1 MVRVYFLDDSSR
13 AFAVDD
19 TTTAEQLKQKIVER
33 QGMKEDACF
42 AVFEKKEGWGK
53 CCCVVFAS
61 NSLLVCNASL
71 LAPHTTHT
79 RSPYT
84 ETPCNKK
91 THSELLNASFF
102 THAGWLPIANK

>member
-53 CCCVVFAS
+53 CFSC
-61 NSLLVCNASL
+61 L
-71 LAPHTTHT
+71 LAALFLLRTRCWSAMPHFLHHTHHT
-79 RSPYT
+79 RFHT
-84 ETPCNKK
+84 LKHLATKK
-91 THSELLNASFF
+91 RTLNF
-102 THAGWLPIANK
+102 